1 MYMYTIIRGNNN
13 NIMVKTYHSTLQAV
27 TQQQDSNDRSKV
39 YTVTR
44 DSNNNQSTRFSTG
57 V

>member
-1 MYMYTIIRGNNN
+1 MYTIIRGNNN